1 MKISNTHKSLSK
13 ELNNPEVLTNPE
25 PFLGPNW
32 ETVLRWWLYWES
44 LTDEQ
49 QVELD
54 RRWCAIDDDT
64 FNRAWGLARNAAIEV
79 IGWDKWREVFMV
91 SPTPEALTCELIAM
105 HLLFERGYQLTFV
118 PLIKDL

>member
-1 MKISNTHKSLSK
+1 MKISNAHQRISNY
-13 ELNNPEVLTNPE
+13 LNNPEVLTNPE

-49 QVELD
+49 QVELWSRYIAINGDTRD
-54 RRWCAIDDDT
+54 RA
-64 FNRAWGLARNAAIEV
+64 RALARNAAIEV
-79 IGWDKWREVFMV
+79 IGADNMLAVCGAAPYSAITM
-91 SPTPEALTCELIAM
+91 ELITM
-105 HLLFERGYQLTFV
+105 HLLFERGHQLTSV

>member
-1 MKISNTHKSLSK
+1 MKISNTHQSLSK

-32 ETVLRWWLYWES
+32 ETVLRWWLYYES

-49 QVELD
+49 KDELF
-54 RRWCAIDDDT
+54 RRWVAIDHDARI
-64 FNRAWGLARNAAIEV
+64 RAWNLARNAAIEV
-79 IGWDKWREVFMV
+79 IGEDNRWVARWV
-91 SPTPEALTCELIAM
+91 SGYSAELIAM
-105 HLLFERGYQLTFV
+105 HLLFERGHSLTFV